1 MLTRLKLLTAGESH
15 GSALTGILDGVPA
28 GVPLTKQ
35 EFALQLKR
43 RRHGHGRS
51 PRQQLEVDDVVVAGG
66 VRYGKTT
73 GAPVAV
79 RIDNHEAARWANTL
93 SPWPVDEPAA
103 KNTVPR
109 PGHADRAGMLKLGH
123 DDVRDV
129 LERASARETAMR
141 VALSV
146 VCRSILQECGVV
158 VGSHVVQIGS
168 ARSDRPIV
176 DVAADSLRADSSPVR
191 CLDADGEA
199 RMVALIDDAAKRGE
213 TLGGAFVVV
222 VRGLPIGL
230 GSFTQ
235 WDRRLNARLG
245 AALLS
250 IHSVKS
256 VGFGDGAALAA
267 TPGTQ
272 AHDAFVVDAVQ
283 DGRSGTRRPRRSS
296 NHAGGLE
303 GGMSNGED
311 VVVEVVCKALSTVP
325 GGLPSVDTATGLA
338 ARGLVER
345 SDVCAVPSASIVGEA
360 MACVLLCDA
369 LLEKFG
375 GDSLEQL
382 RAHITASGHY
392 A

>member
-1 MLTRLKLLTAGESH
+1 MLVHFQLLTAGESH
-15 GSALTGILDGVPA
+15 GPALTGILEGVPA
-28 GVPLTKQ
+28 GVPLTKDD
-35 EFALQLKR
+35 FALQLKR
-43 RRHGHGRS
+43 RRRGHGRS
-51 PRQQLEVDDVVVAGG
+51 ARQQLEVDEVVVVGG
-66 VRYGKTT
+66 LRYGRTT
-73 GAPVAV
+73 GAPLCL
-79 RIDNHEAARWANTL
+79 RIDNHEAARWQHTL
-93 SPWPVDEPAA
+93 SPWPVDGPAA

-109 PGHADRAGMLKLGH
+109 PGHADRAGMIKFDH

-146 VCRSILQECGVV
+146 PCRSILRECGVV
-158 VGSHVVQIGS
+158 VSSHVVQIGS
-168 ARSDRPIV
+168 VRSPTLATELA
-176 DVAADSLRADSSPVR
+176 AADASPVR
-191 CLDADGEA
+191 CLDVDAGA
-199 RMVALIDDAAKRGE
+199 RMVSLIDDAAQAGE

-222 VRGLPIGL
+222 ARGLPIGL
-230 GSFTQ
+230 GSHTQ
-235 WDRRLNARLG
+235 WNRRLNARLG

-250 IHSVKS
+250 IPSVKS
-256 VGFGDGAALAA
+256 VAFGDGAALAA

-272 AHDAFVVDAVQ
+272 AHDAFVVDHLGA
-283 DGRSGTRRPRRSS
+283 RRNS

-311 VVVEVVCKALSTVP
+311 VVVEVACKALSTVP
-325 GGLPSVDTATGLA
+325 GGLPSTDMATGTA

-360 MACVLLCDA
+360 MVCLVLCDA

-375 GDSLEQL
+375 GDSLHQL
-382 RAHITASGHY
+382 QAHLAASGVR